1 MNPEYTDVTQQEAGH
16 AAANLGIS
24 GRPEALMEF
33 VLWIWRRALA
43 DRAAR
48 EAALGRMVAN
58 VEELGLYN
66 ELEKA
71 E

>member
-33 VLWIWRRALA
+33 VLWAQRRVP
-43 DRAAR
+43 AAQN
-48 EAALGRMVAN
+48 LT
-58 VEELGLYN
+58 EETK
-66 ELEKA
+66 EKA